1 MLQTVLLGDAAH
13 TMTPALGQGLNCGL
27 EDVVV
32 FAQCLKDFDSDLDAA
47 LPAYT
52 KARLPD
58 IQAIMTINEVVATSD
73 VGLASQVRLA
83 VEAQRDQAA
92 LHIIK
97 LGQCCKYP
105 ASTQSDSVAD
115 TMSGCGLFT
124 CRHSIS
130 DVQPFATG
138 LCL

>member
-32 FAQCLKDFDSDLDAA
+32 FAQCLKDFDGDLDAA

-73 VGLASQVRLA
+73 VGLATQV
-83 VEAQRDQAA
+83 
-92 LHIIK
+92 
-97 LGQCCKYP
+97 
-105 ASTQSDSVAD
+105 
-115 TMSGCGLFT
+115 
-124 CRHSIS
+124 
-130 DVQPFATG
+130 
-138 LCL
+138 

>member
-1 MLQTVLLGDAAH
+1 MLLGDAAH

-32 FAQCLKDFDSDLDAA
+32 FAQCLKDFDGDLDAA

-73 VGLASQVRLA
+73 VGLATQV
-83 VEAQRDQAA
+83 
-92 LHIIK
+92 
-97 LGQCCKYP
+97 
-105 ASTQSDSVAD
+105 
-115 TMSGCGLFT
+115 
-124 CRHSIS
+124 
-130 DVQPFATG
+130 
-138 LCL
+138 